1 MRRSIGVVTHIR
13 LPVIRREAFF
23 IILNHV
29 YGLATINIILRV
41 QKNCPSRQFL
51 VFMLL
56 KPLSK

>member
-13 LPVIRREAFF
+13 LPVIRREVFF
-23 IILNHV
+23 YFNNV
-29 YGLATINIILRV
+29 YGLATINIFPGA